1 MNFRRTLGIFL
12 MTLALLT
19 TMPMDAHAYYKRK
32 PNNGGPRTEL
42 PLNYHQEAMDAT
54 RELLKH
60 ETEALE
66 EGRFDAE
73 TFNSILSEAT
83 ACDKLT
89 ELSGSNVLYGT
100 FLGSPSQTT
109 FVSADG
115 RHRYTFCLHSSFYLE
130 ITARSGKEIVFPDK
144 NEGINRIMFEEL
156 RDSTAAL
163 LKGLPKRHQEDCWG
177 AACLIEANLKM
188 KPGIT
193 LESLLHAAGVE
204 CEEADRFLK
213 DWRQG
218 LKPTAKGDH
227 SIFSFLL
234 LWRECLA
241 CVLIESRPDLS
252 LHHFAEAMREQASHA
267 DFPECLRFYVP
278 QNDEAVEE
286 CLNPDLWDYFDITAE
301 KKAPSGDAP
310 QEKN

>member
-1 MNFRRTLGIFL
+1 MNIFKIQGIFL
-12 MTLALLT
+12 MILALLT
-19 TMPMDAHAYYKRK
+19 AMPMEAHAYYKRK

-109 FVSADG
+109 FVSDDG

-218 LKPTAKGDH
+218 LNPTAKGDH